1 MATVGDVRVR
11 FLGDAASLQ
20 GALNRVGAG
29 MKKFAT
35 IVKNVAKIAVV
46 AFVGIGAAALKAATT
61 IEAANRTIIVGT
73 GATGKALR
81 RLKADFREVF
91 RGVPESAGTVAGSI
105 ANLSTLFGT
114 SGKPLRVLTKQLL
127 DLSRLTGGDA
137 SQNSLQFGRAM
148 KQFGINA
155 QDSALLLDTFF
166 KITQDTGIAFER
178 LTRDLREFGPV
189 LKLANISAAEGARI
203 IGDLSAE
210 GINFTRVSPA
220 LRQGFI
226 NFAKEGKNVREEL
239 AKVIEQVKN
248 TGSEQEAVTILTKNF
263 GTEVG
268 RLAVV
273 MRSGAFA
280 LNDNSAALEK
290 NRGLIAKI
298 EEETRTF
305 GDEFAILRNK
315 VVLALKPV
323 GDAFLTMFRAVLP
336 KLEAFIEQVGMR
348 LPTLVLGAF
357 EAMAK
362 GISAIGPG
370 FITILNGISIATKAL
385 ALGAI
390 GVAIAFKAL
399 QQVKA
404 FKEFD
409 LKRVREI
416 QVSIDGLKESFGA
429 IKDSIKLDVTDITNA
444 QKTADGLAESVR
456 KVKDE
461 FEKTLVPTEGVQKEV
476 EDIAVNVDQ
485 VFKNLAALKEPN
497 QLFIGTL
504 EVAGKTIDIQLN
516 SRLEVTK
523 QKLIDIRN
531 LAGQVATAMGGA

>member
-20 GALNRVGAG
+20 GALNRIGAS
-29 MKKFAT
+29 MKKFAA

-46 AFVGIGAAALKAATT
+46 AFVGIGVAALKAATT

-73 GATGKALR
+73 GATGKALA
-81 RLKADFREVF
+81 RLQADFRTVF
-91 RGVPESAGTVAGSI
+91 RGVPESAGAVAGAI
-105 ANLSTLFGT
+105 ANLNTLFGE

-137 SQNSLQFGRAM
+137 SENSLQFGRAM

-155 QDSALLLDTFF
+155 QNAAVLLDTFF
-166 KITQDTGIAFER
+166 KITQDTGISFQR

-189 LKLANISAAEGARI
+189 LKLANISAAEGARL
-203 IGDLSAE
+203 IGDLSKE

-239 AKVIEQVKN
+239 IKVIEEVKN
-248 TGSEQEAVTILTKNF
+248 TGSAQEAVTILTKNF

-280 LNDNSAALEK
+280 LDGNSAAIEK

-305 GDEFAILRNK
+305 GDEFGILRNK

-336 KLEAFIEQVGMR
+336 KLEAFIEEIGR
-348 LPTLVLGAF
+348 NLPTLVLGAF
-357 EAMAK
+357 EAIVK
-362 GISAIGPG
+362 GLAFLGPG
-370 FITILNGISIATKAL
+370 FIQTFNGITIVLKTL

-390 GVAIAFKAL
+390 GVALAFKAL
-399 QQVKA
+399 QQIEA
-404 FKEFD
+404 FKKFD
-409 LKRVREI
+409 LNRVRQI
-416 QVSIDGLKESFGA
+416 QTDIDGLKASFVA
-429 IKDSIKLDVTDITNA
+429 IKDTILIDVTDIKNA
-444 QKTADGLAESVR
+444 QETADGLAASVR

-461 FEKTLVPTEGVQKEV
+461 FEKTIVPAEGVQKEV
-476 EDIAVNVDQ
+476 EDIVVDVNQ
-485 VFKNLAALKEPN
+485 VFKNIAALKEPN
-497 QLFIGTL
+497 QQFIGTL

-516 SRLEVTK
+516 NKLEVTK

-531 LAGQVATAMGGA
+531 LAAQAATAMGGA